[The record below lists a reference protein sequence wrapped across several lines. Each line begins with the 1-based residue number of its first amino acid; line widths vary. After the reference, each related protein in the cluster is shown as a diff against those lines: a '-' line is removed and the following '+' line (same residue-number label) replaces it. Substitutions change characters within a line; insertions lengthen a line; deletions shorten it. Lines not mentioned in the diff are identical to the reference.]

1 LAILVDEK
9 EDVSAFA
16 NYKSGAAA
24 PAAPAPEKKAP
35 EAKVEAAPDKKEAAV
50 SS

>member
-16 NYKSGAAA
+16 NYKSGSAA
-24 PAAPAPEKKAP
+24 PAAPAPEKKA
-35 EAKVEAAPDKKEAAV
+35 EAKVEAAPAKKETAV